1 MSASHVRPNSRR
13 LTDDD
18 ARHLLA
24 FGLLRACHQHGPSRV
39 ALEIGCD
46 EKTVRR
52 ARDEESTLGLA
63 CAWNLLDVDLTA
75 LDALAAAKDVRIVPM
90 SREAGKDALLAAAAY
105 LHKLAEARDPTGPG
119 GSIETDV
126 ELIAEEAE
134 LDALLDALNA
144 RKVQIARAKLKVV
157 AA

>member
-13 LTDDD
+13 LTDAD

-24 FGLLRACHQHGPSRV
+24 YGLIRACHSSGPSRV
-39 ALEIGCD
+39 ALEVGCD
-46 EKTVRR
+46 EKTIRR

-63 CAWNLLDVDLTA
+63 CAWNLLDVDITA

-90 SREAGKDALLAAAAY
+90 SREAGRDALVAAAAY
-105 LHKLAEARDPTGPG
+105 LHRIAQNRDPAGPG
-119 GSIETDV
+119 GVQETDT
-126 ELIAEEAE
+126 ELLDEESE

-144 RKVQIARAKLKVV
+144 RKVQIARAKLKV